1 MYEYIKNLP
10 TWVKYTGRIALGV
23 LIVYLIFRDR
33 IDSYL
38 IGQAGLLDGD
48 TDLDGE
54 KVLSRGSRGAEVAE
68 LQRLLKQDGA
78 GDILGSTGPNG
89 DGVDGVFG
97 PKTESALQQIRGVVE
112 VTLNAYPNIRKMRGG
127 FGPEF
132 EPSENSEADMAM
144 A

>member
-38 IGQAGLLDGD
+38 MGQAGLLDDGGA
-48 TDLDGE
+48 DLDGE
-54 KVLSRGSRGAEVAE
+54 KVLSQGSRGAEVAE

-89 DGVDGVFG
+89 DGVDGIFG
-97 PKTESALQQIRGVVE
+97 PKTEAALQQIKGVTE

-132 EPSENSEADMAM
+132 EPDQTSGADAM

>member
-1 MYEYIKNLP
+1 M
-10 TWVKYTGRIALGV
+10 KYTGRIALGV

-33 IDSYL
+33 VDSYL
-38 IGQAGLLDGD
+38 IDQAGLLDGD

-68 LQRLLKQDGA
+68 LQRLLKADGA
-78 GDILGSTGPNG
+78 GDILGSTGPAG

-97 PKTESALQQIRGVVE
+97 PKTESALQQVRGVVE

-127 FGPEF
+127 LGSDEMA
-132 EPSENSEADMAM
+132 SQAAEADVAM